1 MELNDEQNC
10 ALMNDPRR
18 VAAQKELDSIT
29 RHISNDIKS
38 DGSAMYYLSVL
49 PPLIRQLE
57 TAYENLTVVEATIIA
72 ELLNQNRFHA

>member
-1 MELNDEQNC
+1 MTLNDEQNR

-29 RHISNDIKS
+29 QHISNDIKS
-38 DGSAMYYLSVL
+38 DGNAMYYLSVL

-57 TAYENLTVVEATIIA
+57 TAYENLTVVEATITA
-72 ELLNQNRFHA
+72 ELLNQNRYHA